1 MTSTP
6 YRRPLWRAACAT
18 ALALL
23 ALQPIASAQAQPSA
37 DQPYAQRE
45 DMQEFASS
53 MAEKHGWRKSWVI
66 STLQQARYQST
77 VARLIMPAT
86 ASPTKNWA
94 VYRARMVEPVRLRAG
109 LAFWRANER
118 WLDRAEQRYG
128 VPASIVMGILG
139 VESIYGQQTGN
150 FRVLDALSTLAFDFP
165 TGRSDRS
172 PYFRSELE
180 ALLILA
186 RKDQV
191 DPLSLRGSFAGAV
204 GMPQFMP
211 SSLQKYA
218 VDFDGNGRID
228 LLNSPADVVG
238 SVANYLSQFGWQR
251 GWPTHFEVTP
261 PVYNEPLTTLLGP
274 DIVPLFSPQEFID
287 QGARLPAAA
296 LEHPGKLAL
305 VLLQNGDAAPSYVAG
320 TSNFYAI
327 TRYNWSSYY
336 AMAVIALGDALR
348 EARSPAKTP

>member
-1 MTSTP
+1 MTHT
-6 YRRPLWRAACAT
+6 RTPLWRTACIT
-18 ALALL
+18 AFALIALL
-23 ALQPIASAQAQPSA
+23 PAQVQAQPSA
-37 DQPYAQRE
+37 EQTYAQRA
-45 DMQEFASS
+45 DMQQFASS
-53 MAEKHGWRKSWVI
+53 LAEKYGWRESWVI
-66 STLQQARYQST
+66 SILQQGRYQPN
-77 VARLIMPAT
+77 VARLMMPAT
-86 ASPTKNWA
+86 ASPTKNWS

-128 VPASIVMGILG
+128 VPPHIVMGILG

-150 FRVLDALSTLAFDFP
+150 FRVLDALTTLSFDFP
-165 TGRSDRS
+165 AGRSDRS
-172 PYFRSELE
+172 PFFRSELE
-180 ALLILA
+180 TLLLMA
-186 RKDQV
+186 RNDQV
-191 DPLSLRGSFAGAV
+191 DPLSLRGSFAGAI

-211 SSLQKYA
+211 SSLQKYG
-218 VDFDGNGRID
+218 VDFDGDGRVD
-228 LLNSPADVVG
+228 LHNSPADIVG
-238 SVANYLSQFGWQR
+238 SVASYLSQFGWQR
-251 GWPTHFEVTP
+251 GWPSYFEVTP
-261 PVYNEPLTTLLGP
+261 PSDNDPLSTLLGP

-287 QGARLPAAA
+287 KGARLPAAA

-348 EARSPAKTP
+348 EARSPVKTP